1 LYSQGVEP
9 RGRLVFIIGD
19 PKRREDRIVELAAGF
34 VEGYNHY
41 TQAAPRTRAATKS
54 LS

>member
-1 LYSQGVEP
+1 MYSQGVEP

-34 VEGYNHY
+34 VEGYITITRKLLHGRAPKRNH
-41 TQAAPRTRAATKS
+41 
-54 LS
+54 